1 VNNKFIT
8 FFLIFSVLLISL
20 QGCNHAQTGE
30 NSQEWPEEKTFSIQ
44 IEGMEEEIEAR
55 LFIDEEIGK
64 KTYYPSPMEP
74 VTKPGE
80 VWFYYSWNGEI
91 NENAY
96 VRFSQ
101 VDPEKTKDLGEKVFD
116 PEWIFPEEGW
126 QLREESSVSDEWQDR
141 IYLYSNENLGRAAKV
156 ELGRDSEGKSFFFV
170 TQYQYEYGDGIY
182 PRARL
187 IKENFFCLE
196 KNEYLLKMNSEN
208 SD

>member
-1 VNNKFIT
+1 MSTKFKI
-8 FFLIFSVLLISL
+8 FILIFTVLLISL

-30 NSQEWPEEKTFSIQ
+30 NSQEWPEEKTLSIE

-55 LFIDEEIGK
+55 LFTDKEIGI
-64 KTYYPSPMEP
+64 KTYYPAHMET
-74 VTKPGE
+74 VINPGE

-96 VRFSQ
+96 VRFSW
-101 VDPEKTKDLGEKVFD
+101 VDPGKAQDSGEIASD

-126 QLREESSVSDEWQDR
+126 QLREESSGSDEWQER
-141 IYLYSNENLGRAAKV
+141 VYLFSHADLGRAALV
-156 ELGRDSEGKSFFFV
+156 ELGRDSQGKSFIFV
-170 TQYQYEYGDGIY
+170 TQYQYEYGDGIF

-187 IKENFFCLE
+187 IKENFFCLK
-196 KNEYLLKMNSEN
+196 KNEYLLKMDPEN